1 MDSEAFLKVLKRAVF
16 TQYSMEKHYEELELR
31 AKAKCITATKGLPYD
46 QTQV

>member
-31 AKAKCITATKGLPYD
+31 AKARCITATKGLSYD
-46 QTQV
+46 QS

>member
-1 MDSEAFLKVLKRAVF
+1 MDSEAFLKVLKRAVS

-31 AKAKCITATKGLPYD
+31 AKAICITATKGLPYD